1 MHSDNVYYSKVGIE
15 GRPEGSPYVLVAR
28 KNGTFAVFWL
38 ESNDP
43 RVSKITFVAE
53 RLAVK
58 KPVLN
63 NKIKVVEKASILTM
77 HLYREIYYVADL
89 MFRGIRFTPT
99 FADSVKN
106 WSN

>member
-38 ESNDP
+38 GINDP

-63 NKIKVVEKASILTM
+63 NKIKVVEGASILTW
-77 HLYREIYYVADL
+77 HLYCEIYHIADS

-106 WSN
+106 GSN

>member
-28 KNGTFAVFWL
+28 NNGTFAVFWL
-38 ESNDP
+38 GSNDP
-43 RVSKITFVAE
+43 RVSKIAFVAE
-53 RLAVK
+53 RLAVT

-63 NKIKVVEKASILTM
+63 NKIRVYEGASILTW
-77 HLYREIYYVADL
+77 HLYCEIYHIADS
-89 MFRGIRFTPT
+89 MFRNIRFTPT